1 MSECHIAWRNLV
13 GKAEL
18 GGEIKHNLSV
28 SRLSDL
34 ASDIEPEGM
43 GDAFAD
49 GADDDDE
56 EGGAEAGEEDGE
68 YPTSLIA

>member
-1 MSECHIAWRNLV
+1 M

-34 ASDIEPEGM
+34 ASDIEPEAII
-43 GDAFAD
+43 DAFAD
-49 GADDDDE
+49 DADDDE
-56 EGGAEAGEEDGE
+56 EGGAEAGEEDGV

>member
-1 MSECHIAWRNLV
+1 M

-18 GGEIKHNLSV
+18 GGEVKHNLSV

-34 ASDIEPEGM
+34 ASDIEPEGIV
-43 GDAFAD
+43 DAFAD
-49 GADDDDE
+49 DDN
-56 EGGAEAGEEDGE
+56 EGGAEAGEEDGV

>member
-1 MSECHIAWRNLV
+1 MSWRNLV

-28 SRLSDL
+28 SRLSEL
-34 ASDIEPEGM
+34 ASDIEPEGVI
-43 GDAFAD
+43 DAFAD
-49 GADDDDE
+49 DADDD
-56 EGGAEAGEEDGE
+56 EGAGGEDGV